1 MAQQKKSV
9 ESETVVEESAPK
21 TIKAKQVDL
30 HQYIPVRNGF
40 QGKLIYRS
48 RRTGELFVWETF
60 GETQEMELQELKN
73 AKASNK
79 KFFESNWFMFDD
91 DWVIDYLGVKQYYKY
106 SLPVDDYDSFFEKDP
121 DEMADHIAK
130 MNAAQKR
137 SLTYRARQLI
147 AEGAID
153 SNRKI
158 KVLEDALGVELIER

>member
-60 GETQEMELQELKN
+60 GETQEMER
-73 AKASNK
+73 
-79 KFFESNWFMFDD
+79 
-91 DWVIDYLGVKQYYKY
+91 KY
-106 SLPVDDYDSFFEKDP
+106 GL
-121 DEMADHIAK
+121 
-130 MNAAQKR
+130 
-137 SLTYRARQLI
+137 
-147 AEGAID
+147 
-153 SNRKI
+153 
-158 KVLEDALGVELIER
+158 